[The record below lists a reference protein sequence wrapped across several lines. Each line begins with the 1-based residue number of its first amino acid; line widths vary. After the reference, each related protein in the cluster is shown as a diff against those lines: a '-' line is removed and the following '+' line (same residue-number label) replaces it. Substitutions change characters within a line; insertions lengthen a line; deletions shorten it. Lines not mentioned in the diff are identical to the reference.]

1 MLIPRDVWELVATVP
16 LPKILKNCSPSTT
29 RPPATSEAPLK
40 SSEPSS
46 LLQQSSGI
54 LQKSSSEVCA
64 LFQQSSAIIHKSS
77 TVTLNLYLCSSLFNL
92 NRAPCYS
99 SEVFIWVWGCSFSD
113 KSHVNAKCDTKKIT
127 KNNLGCPFWDKSWR
141 LDCWSTLGAGT

>member
-46 LLQQSSGI
+46 LLQQYSGI

-64 LFQQSSAIIHKSS
+64 LFQQSSAIMHIAQDFNCDFKFVFVFLPFQSQSCPLLFFTSLHLSLSWKYCKIHFLIS
-77 TVTLNLYLCSSLFNL
+77 
-92 NRAPCYS
+92 
-99 SEVFIWVWGCSFSD
+99 
-113 KSHVNAKCDTKKIT
+113 
-127 KNNLGCPFWDKSWR
+127 R
-141 LDCWSTLGAGT
+141 LEFL